1 MNGVITQDLLEIIN
15 RAEVTQRFFD
25 SKKSKDKLKNARGEA
40 EKLDAIVKDEEL
52 LQFLFD
58 ELNKLD
64 YVVTKDGLFSKK
76 QSSKSLVL
84 DVKSGLKDKS
94 KSLSAN
100 LMKEL
105 TGLPLIS
112 MDVYQLVTKET
123 YRVGD
128 VLRDHYNGNIST
140 SVKLEDYEKRERSFI
155 QGTCNKILLG
165 QNYSVFDGKYE
176 EENGETKNRY
186 RDTNIVD
193 AGLEPIKQLGKK
205 KSEGLL
211 SELKIEEITE
221 KYKSSL
227 EYRLDKYNSDK
238 VLQEQLRPIL
248 EKIYSLKKSSDIM
261 RNMSDIVKNNLLN
274 GQKFQISDKLLKE
287 VNEMEKEIQ
296 KLEERTNKIEQK
308 YKTKKEKEVSYQ
320 SKISASSIKGNTT
333 IKPKETIKQD
343 VSTQKKTN
351 RTQEIEELKELK
363 EKITYQSEEPKK
375 NGELSVSDKQTYE
388 KYKEIREILD
398 LFYEKKNQYNSE
410 EYFERDVVN
419 ALSIYKL
426 GDSLEEITNNVTEIR
441 NQLPVTNEIQRIIDS
456 VKMEYDNVS
465 DFCKVDENG
474 LTNIE
479 NRIVGRLLVTQTSGN
494 VSEELWSEINYYISR
509 HNKLESE
516 LKWVLPNKN
525 SYPEDV
531 FEEMVTDNK
540 KRLYANTNLI
550 NEIKTNNNYLKK

>member
-1 MNGVITQDLLEIIN
+1 M
-15 RAEVTQRFFD
+15 
-25 SKKSKDKLKNARGEA
+25 
-40 EKLDAIVKDEEL
+40 
-52 LQFLFD
+52 
-58 ELNKLD
+58 
-64 YVVTKDGLFSKK
+64 
-76 QSSKSLVL
+76 
-84 DVKSGLKDKS
+84 
-94 KSLSAN
+94 
-100 LMKEL
+100 
-105 TGLPLIS
+105 
-112 MDVYQLVTKET
+112 
-123 YRVGD
+123 
-128 VLRDHYNGNIST
+128 
-140 SVKLEDYEKRERSFI
+140 
-155 QGTCNKILLG
+155 
-165 QNYSVFDGKYE
+165 
-176 EENGETKNRY
+176 
-186 RDTNIVD
+186 
-193 AGLEPIKQLGKK
+193 
-205 KSEGLL
+205 
-211 SELKIEEITE
+211 
-221 KYKSSL
+221 
-227 EYRLDKYNSDK
+227 
-238 VLQEQLRPIL
+238 
-248 EKIYSLKKSSDIM
+248 
-261 RNMSDIVKNNLLN
+261 
-274 GQKFQISDKLLKE
+274 
-287 VNEMEKEIQ
+287 
-296 KLEERTNKIEQK
+296 
-308 YKTKKEKEVSYQ
+308 
-320 SKISASSIKGNTT
+320 
-333 IKPKETIKQD
+333 
-343 VSTQKKTN
+343 
-351 RTQEIEELKELK
+351 KELK